1 MNPIRRIKT
10 PVIGALASA
19 ALLAGALSACSSSG
33 SSSASNTA
41 TTSGTSGASAAK
53 TPTKLDA
60 AARALLP
67 SSVTSSNTIT
77 VASSIGFA
85 PFELYAADGTTP
97 EGLDVDLMHA
107 IEPILG
113 VRFKISDVRYPN
125 IMPSL
130 QAGRYMVG
138 WSAFGE
144 YSDAAKAV
152 DFVTYLSDSSGA
164 VLVPSGDSVAAATD
178 LCGRSTGMVNGEPM
192 DLITALDAKCTAAKK
207 PAIQVKMFQ
216 KTADIVLAM
225 ESGQL
230 YSRLSDDANGG
241 YIVKQTGGKLKLVT
255 GVLPAVKS
263 YVGVVVPKGQTGL
276 EKALA
281 AALQDTVTDGQ
292 YASILGEW
300 GAKSGALTKITLGM
314 PAS

>member
-1 MNPIRRIKT
+1 MKPIRRMKT
-10 PVIGALASA
+10 PVAGALASA

-33 SSSASNTA
+33 GSANDTA
-41 TTSGTSGASAAK
+41 TTSGTSSTSAAK
-53 TPTKLDA
+53 TAAKLDA
-60 AARALLP
+60 AARAMLP
-67 SSVTSSNTIT
+67 TSVTSSNTIT

-85 PFELYAADGTTP
+85 PFELYAADDKTF
-97 EGLDVDLMHA
+97 EGLDIDLMHA

-113 VRFKISDVRYPN
+113 VQFKISDVRYPN
-125 IMPSL
+125 ILPSL
-130 QAGRYMVG
+130 QAGRYMIG

-144 YSDAAKAV
+144 SPDAAKVV
-152 DFVTYLSDSSGA
+152 DFVTYLSDSTGA
-164 VLVPSGDSVAAATD
+164 VLVPSGDSITATTD
-178 LCGRSTGMVNGEPM
+178 LCGKSTGLVNGEPM
-192 DLITALDAKCTAAKK
+192 DLITALDAKCTAAGK

-230 YSRLSDDANGG
+230 YSRVSDAANGG

-255 GVLPAVKS
+255 GVLPTVKF
-263 YVGVVVPKGQTGL
+263 YTGVVVPKGQTGL

-281 AALQDTVTDGQ
+281 AALQDTITDGQ
-292 YASILGEW
+292 YASTLANW
-300 GAKSGALTKITLGM
+300 GAKSGALTKIILGM